1 MSPEGIQPNRDEFRI
16 KGVSRQAK
24 DKKRKDPSKGRK
36 FAEIMAGEDE
46 DINEA
51 LAAHEDEREEKAAR
65 EKEQEKEKPLPR
77 PKPSS
82 DTCKKLDL
90 EA

>member
-16 KGVSRQAK
+16 TGVSRQAK

-46 DINEA
+46 EINEA
-51 LAAHEDEREEKAAR
+51 LAAQEEEREEKPHK
-65 EKEQEKEKPLPR
+65 KEEKPLPR
-77 PKPSS
+77 PKPTS